1 MKTIVIFALVLPV
14 GLALLAQQPAEALS
28 ITVIGHWNPDII
40 VQPLSAGPDAGPKST
55 YKSAVNQI
63 RLRISDSSGGWRVYV
78 RTEDTNWHKNFV
90 LKVRKTSGEDKP
102 TITVGDTDTLFFS
115 GTKDTNCT
123 LQLFLEGVSLEV
135 SPDTYTTTLIY
146 TVTDE

>member
-1 MKTIVIFALVLPV
+1 V
-14 GLALLAQQPAEALS
+14 S
-28 ITVIGHWNPDII
+28 ITVIGSWNPEII
-40 VQPLSAGPDAGPKST
+40 VLRPTAGPGGGPKST
-55 YKSAVNQI
+55 CKSAVNQI
-63 RLRISDSSGGWRVYV
+63 RLRISDSSGGWRIHV
-78 RTEDTNWHKNFV
+78 RREDTNWHKSFV
-90 LKVRKTSGEDKP
+90 LKIRKTSGKNKP

-115 GTKDTNCT
+115 GTKDTNCI